1 MNIYLHIELTSRELD
16 SKLLLAILAALK
28 GHQVLVSSHNE
39 IMQGFRS
46 RILAPGI
53 FHTKSLTPGS
63 RKLSRHQSIID
74 NGSKITSQDE
84 EHGLH
89 TRGYEKMARN
99 RYSNRSIGQ
108 ASAVFGWGSE
118 DTEALKKIYPDH
130 LSKIHKVGSPRADLW
145 KPFFSNYWNTP
156 KQLPKKPFLLI
167 SSNLTC
173 STVLEFHEVIQMLRN
188 SGYFKTDPDYFRR
201 MFHSMSNEFRKLYA
215 FIEAIQNLA
224 KNNKGYD
231 IVLRPHPMETIEA
244 WKVYLEGIPNVHIIR
259 EGPINEWVNK
269 AFAVMHNS
277 CTTAIEATI
286 SEKPLV
292 TYIPFENEYDNEIPN
307 LLGDIVK
314 SPDEL
319 VNTVNNIFDDMQSGS
334 KKNLKKQIPEI
345 LNKKIHYGNEEL
357 AAQRIIKV
365 WESLEED
372 SISKSTNWTIF
383 QILLK
388 VMSLK
393 KLVGSVLR
401 KLFPKKFLST
411 KDKKKFTSF
420 EKTDISER
428 VNKLQILLKINKKI
442 DCKILSDRTILIKL
456 N

>member
-1 MNIYLHIELTSRELD
+1 
-16 SKLLLAILAALK
+16 
-28 GHQVLVSSHNE
+28 
-39 IMQGFRS
+39 
-46 RILAPGI
+46 
-53 FHTKSLTPGS
+53 
-63 RKLSRHQSIID
+63 
-74 NGSKITSQDE
+74 
-84 EHGLH
+84 
-89 TRGYEKMARN
+89 
-99 RYSNRSIGQ
+99 
-108 ASAVFGWGSE
+108 
-118 DTEALKKIYPDH
+118 
-130 LSKIHKVGSPRADLW
+130 
-145 KPFFSNYWNTP
+145 
-156 KQLPKKPFLLI
+156 
-167 SSNLTC
+167 
-173 STVLEFHEVIQMLRN
+173 
-188 SGYFKTDPDYFRR
+188 
-201 MFHSMSNEFRKLYA
+201 
-215 FIEAIQNLA
+215 
-224 KNNKGYD
+224 
-231 IVLRPHPMETIEA
+231 
-244 WKVYLEGIPNVHIIR
+244 
-259 EGPINEWVNK
+259 
-269 AFAVMHNS
+269 
-277 CTTAIEATI
+277 
-286 SEKPLV
+286 
-292 TYIPFENEYDNEIPN
+292 NEIPN

-345 LNKKIHYGNEEL
+345 LNKKIHFGNEEL

-372 SISKSTNWTIF
+372 GISKSTNWTIF

-388 VMSLK
+388 AMSLK